1 MKKRKKRNYDICSP
15 LSGIAFFPIKY
26 FWRRYPR
33 NIKMVFKRCV
43 YLLKNGLP
51 EQATWETYEWFRVS
65 MIKALKGL
73 LKWGNSYPP
82 DRTPEQ
88 WENELRTAIHHL
100 EMMDESNPFY
110 EDNFEPF
117 SIEIV
122 TLMNEHKDAFMEWFS
137 KNFYTL
143 WD

>member
-1 MKKRKKRNYDICSP
+1 MKKRKEKIHDICSP
-15 LSGIAFFPIKY
+15 LSGIYFFPIRYNWKEY
-26 FWRRYPR
+26 FKNIKRIFRRYG
-33 NIKMVFKRCV
+33 
-43 YLLKNGLP
+43 YLLKNGIP

-73 LKWGNSYPP
+73 LKWGNSYPA

-88 WENELRTAIHHL
+88 WENELKTAIHHL
-100 EMMDESNPFY
+100 EMMDELNPFY
-110 EDNFEPF
+110 EKNFEPF
-117 SIEIV
+117 SIEV
-122 TLMNEHKDAFMEWFS
+122 EVLMNEHKDLFMEWFS

>member
-1 MKKRKKRNYDICSP
+1 MKKRKEKIHDICSP
-15 LSGIAFFPIKY
+15 LEGIYLFPI
-26 FWRRYPR
+26 RYNWKNYLK
-33 NIKMVFKRCV
+33 NIKRVVRRTI

-73 LKWGNSYPP
+73 LKWGNSYPS
-82 DRTPEQ
+82 DRTSEQ

-100 EMMDESNPFY
+100 EMMDELNPYY
-110 EDNFEPF
+110 EENFEPF
-117 SIEIV
+117 SIEV
-122 TLMNEHKDAFMEWFS
+122 ERLMAEHKDAFMKWFS
-137 KNFYTL
+137 ENFYTL

>member
-1 MKKRKKRNYDICSP
+1 MKKRKEKIYDICSP
-15 LSGIAFFPIKY
+15 LNGIYFFPIQYNWKDY
-26 FWRRYPR
+26 LKNVKKIFRRC
-33 NIKMVFKRCV
+33 I

-88 WENELRTAIHHL
+88 WENELKTAIHHL
-100 EMMDESNPFY
+100 EMMDESYPFY
-110 EDNFEPF
+110 EKNFEPF
-117 SIEIV
+117 STEV
-122 TLMNEHKDAFMEWFS
+122 GELMNIHKDLFMKWFS